1 MNEPN
6 AILNEIQLDAL
17 GELLNIGMGAAT
29 ASLSTM
35 VRREVL
41 LSIPVISVLSQH
53 QVPNQLYDKP
63 PHTISGVRQSFNGEF
78 SGDALLL
85 FSDEDSISLVKA
97 VLGETLPLAQLS
109 EMEEEAITEI
119 GNIIL
124 NACIS
129 SLANV
134 FQEHL
139 NSDTPEYLHEEL
151 NDLFAD
157 GQGDDSFVLLLKM
170 SFQISEQDI
179 TGHVTFIMDIESI
192 TTVKNK
198 INAMLGIW

>member
-1 MNEPN
+1 MNNPS
-6 AILNEIQLDAL
+6 AILDDIHLDAL

-35 VRREVL
+35 VRQEVL
-41 LSIPVISVLSQH
+41 LSVPIIRVLAQ
-53 QVPNQLYDKP
+53 QKVPKQLYDNP
-63 PHTISGVRQSFNGEF
+63 PTTVSGVRQSFSGEF

-85 FSDEDSISLVKA
+85 FTDENSISLVRA
-97 VLGETLPLAQLS
+97 VLGESLPLAQLS

-139 NSDTPEYLHEEL
+139 NSDSPEYLHEEL
-151 NDLFAD
+151 NDLFSD
-157 GQGDDSFVLLLKM
+157 GEQDSSYVLLLKM
-170 SFQISEQDI
+170 TFQISEQDI
-179 TGHVTFIMDIESI
+179 TGHVTFVMDIDSI
-192 TTVKNK
+192 TKVKDQ
-198 INAMLGIW
+198 INTMLGI

>member
-1 MNEPN
+1 MNKKN
-6 AILNEIQLDAL
+6 AILDEIHLDAL

-35 VRREVL
+35 VRQEVL
-41 LSIPVISVLSQH
+41 LSVPVIRILNQ
-53 QVPNQLYDKP
+53 QKVPKQLYDNP
-63 PHTISGVRQSFNGEF
+63 PTTISGVRQSF
-78 SGDALLL
+78 SGKFTGSALLL
-85 FSDEDSISLVKA
+85 FSDENSISLVRA
-97 VLGETLPLAQLS
+97 VLGESLPLAQLS

-139 NSDTPEYLHEEL
+139 ISETPEYLHEEL
-151 NDLFAD
+151 NELFAD
-157 GQGDDSFVLLLKM
+157 DENDDSFVLLLKM
-170 SFQISEQDI
+170 TFQIAEQDI
-179 TGHVTFIMDIESI
+179 TGHVTFVMDIDSI
-192 TTVKNK
+192 TKVRDQ
-198 INAMLGIW
+198 INIMLGI

>member
-1 MNEPN
+1 MNKQN
-6 AILNEIQLDAL
+6 AILDEIHLDAL

-35 VRREVL
+35 VRQEVL
-41 LSIPVISVLSQH
+41 LSVPVIRILSQH
-53 QVPNQLYDKP
+53 KVPKQLYDNP
-63 PHTISGVRQSFNGEF
+63 PTTISGVRQSFSGEF
-78 SGDALLL
+78 TGSALLL
-85 FSDEDSISLVKA
+85 FTDENSISLVRA
-97 VLGETLPLAQLS
+97 VLGESLPLAQLS

-151 NDLFAD
+151 NELFAED
-157 GQGDDSFVLLLKM
+157 EDDDSFVLLLKM
-170 SFQISEQDI
+170 TFQIAQQDI
-179 TGHVTFIMDIESI
+179 TGHVTFIMDIASI
-192 TTVKNK
+192 TKVRDQ
-198 INAMLGIW
+198 INTMLGL

>member
-1 MNEPN
+1 MNKQN
-6 AILNEIQLDAL
+6 AILDEIHLDAL

-35 VRREVL
+35 VRQEVL
-41 LSIPVISVLSQH
+41 LSVPVIRILSQH
-53 QVPNQLYDKP
+53 KVPKQLYDNP
-63 PHTISGVRQSFNGEF
+63 PTTISGVRQSFSGEF
-78 SGDALLL
+78 TGSALLL
-85 FSDEDSISLVKA
+85 FTDENSISLVRA
-97 VLGETLPLAQLS
+97 VLGESLPLAQLS

-151 NDLFAD
+151 DELFAED
-157 GQGDDSFVLLLKM
+157 EGDDSFVLLLKM
-170 SFQISEQDI
+170 TFQIAQQDI
-179 TGHVTFIMDIESI
+179 TGHVTFVMDIASI
-192 TTVKNK
+192 TKVRDQ
-198 INAMLGIW
+198 INTMLGI